1 MNPEYA
7 RIIAARDD
15 DRRALFAATARRI
28 GTTEQN
34 IDKEPLKANEIA
46 NPHQP
51 VSQRVVRL
59 RSLSERDGELRR
71 GRAVARSAEAGRFKS
86 FLRSHLP

>member
-7 RIIAARDD
+7 RIIAARDE

-34 IDKEPLKANEIA
+34 IDKEPLKAG
-46 NPHQP
+46 P
-51 VSQRVVRL
+51 VRA
-59 RSLSERDGELRR
+59 
-71 GRAVARSAEAGRFKS
+71 GRADQPLQRE
-86 FLRSHLP
+86 

>member
-34 IDKEPLKANEIA
+34 IDK
-46 NPHQP
+46 NP
-51 VSQRVVRL
+51 
-59 RSLSERDGELRR
+59 
-71 GRAVARSAEAGRFKS
+71 
-86 FLRSHLP
+86 